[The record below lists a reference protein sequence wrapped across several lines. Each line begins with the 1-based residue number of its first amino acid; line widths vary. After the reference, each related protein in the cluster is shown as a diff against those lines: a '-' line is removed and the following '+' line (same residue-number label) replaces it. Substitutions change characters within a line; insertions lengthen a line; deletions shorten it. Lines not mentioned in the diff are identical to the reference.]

1 MLPESLMGLSGGSW
15 SRGGKE
21 VAAGGMP
28 RREGEGRNTLASSFQ
43 SLAGT
48 LTGCLW
54 AEAGWQG
61 SREPQESL
69 QPHVSDKEEAGSG
82 KGGSL

>member
-1 MLPESLMGLSGGSW
+1 M
-15 SRGGKE
+15 
-21 VAAGGMP
+21 AAGAMP
-28 RREGEGRNTLASSFQ
+28 RREGEGRNTLASSLQ

-54 AEAGWQG
+54 AAAGWQG
-61 SREPQESL
+61 SREPQKSL
-69 QPHVSDKEEAGSG
+69 QPQVSDKEEAESG